1 MKHEILI
8 NIKDGCPDS
17 IESGLPKNWKLI
29 FRDFKAN
36 EDDTLAEINEH
47 SEEEDDKYYFQYILS
62 TYCGEVV
69 APRLFVAQFMDLHKL
84 VKEQV
89 LVHGKNQF
97 LGTLK
102 ALDKCLGY

>member
-36 EDDTLAEINEH
+36 EDDTFAEFNEH
-47 SEEEDDKYYFQYILS
+47 NEDENDQYYFEYTLA

-69 APRLFVAQFMDLHKL
+69 APKLLIPEFRGLHEL

-89 LVHGKNQF
+89 IVHDRKQF
-97 LGTLK
+97 LSTLK